1 MSNPRRVTANF
12 KFNGKWLG
20 KSLKKYLQS
29 VTYTDVASGQS
40 DQLDIVL
47 QNIEM
52 DWLKK
57 KYPKKGD
64 RVDGRI
70 TFVNWDGIRDRK
82 LDCGAFVLDSIKFSG
97 GPLTAS
103 FGCLA
108 SPIDSDF
115 SARDRAKTYKDVTIG
130 EIAQG
135 IADRYDLKLKCS
147 GADIRIDTIEQSQ
160 KTDSAFLQE
169 LCDTYGLAL
178 KVYKK
183 SIVIYD
189 QTEMEGKKPVRELTR
204 ESFIDDGWEYEDA
217 LVGVYTGA
225 RISYKPAEGG
235 DEISVYVGQ
244 KAEDA
249 KDARVLHINET
260 ADSVADAYRKAAV
273 AVNESKLS
281 RAQIPYGSGAIFFG
295 DKMHFA
301 LFTWTAAAGGTGWIG
316 TYTST
321 YKDLDNEFG
330 EMLSPPGRAYRMLD
344 VFFSLDVKSLYS
356 RHITETA
363 DRLACEFSCLS
374 YKAFLE
380 IGDDKTRT
388 IKVFS
393 DRDLGQTEEHGNVLI
408 GDVSF
413 WPFVLRTGQPG
424 Y

>member
-64 RVDGRI
+64 RVDGKI

-115 SARDRAKTYKDVTIG
+115 SARDRTKTYKDVTIG

-225 RISYKPAEGG
+225 RISYKSAEGG

-273 AVNESKLS
+273 AVNESNQEATRLS
-281 RAQIPYGSGAIFFG
+281 GDIWPDPKICAGVTVEVSGLGHADGKYFVDKCVTEVGGSKARQSVE
-295 DKMHFA
+295 MHKC
-301 LFTWTAAAGGTGWIG
+301 
-316 TYTST
+316 Y
-321 YKDLDNEFG
+321 E
-330 EMLSPPGRAYRMLD
+330 
-344 VFFSLDVKSLYS
+344 
-356 RHITETA
+356 
-363 DRLACEFSCLS
+363 RLACEP
-374 YKAFLE
+374 E
-380 IGDDKTRT
+380 P
-388 IKVFS
+388 
-393 DRDLGQTEEHGNVLI
+393 EEGA
-408 GDVSF
+408 
-413 WPFVLRTGQPG
+413 
-424 Y
+424 

>member
-29 VTYTDVASGQS
+29 LTYTDVASGQS
-40 DQLDIVL
+40 DQLDIVM

-52 DWLKK
+52 DWLGK

-64 RVDGRI
+64 RVDGKI

-115 SARDRAKTYKDVTIG
+115 NARERTKTYKDVTIE

-160 KTDSAFLQE
+160 KTDSAFLQD

-189 QTEMEGKKPVRELTR
+189 QTEMEEKKPVKELTR

-273 AVNESKLS
+273 AVNKSNQEATRLSGDIWPDPKICAGVTVEVSGLGHADGKYFVDKCVTEVGGSKARQS
-281 RAQIPYGSGAIFFG
+281 VE
-295 DKMHFA
+295 MHKC
-301 LFTWTAAAGGTGWIG
+301 
-316 TYTST
+316 Y
-321 YKDLDNEFG
+321 E
-330 EMLSPPGRAYRMLD
+330 
-344 VFFSLDVKSLYS
+344 
-356 RHITETA
+356 
-363 DRLACEFSCLS
+363 RLACEP
-374 YKAFLE
+374 E
-380 IGDDKTRT
+380 PEEGTR
-388 IKVFS
+388 
-393 DRDLGQTEEHGNVLI
+393 G
-408 GDVSF
+408 
-413 WPFVLRTGQPG
+413 
-424 Y
+424 

>member
-1 MSNPRRVTANF
+1 MSNPRRVKADF

-20 KSLKKYLQS
+20 KSLEGYLQS
-29 VTYTDVASGQS
+29 LTYTDVASGQS
-40 DQLDIVL
+40 DQLDIVM
-47 QNIEM
+47 QNIKM
-52 DWLKK
+52 DWLGK

-64 RVDGRI
+64 RVDGKI
-70 TFVNWDGIRDRK
+70 AFVNWDGIRDKK

-115 SARDRAKTYKDVTIG
+115 NARDRTKTYKDVTIE

-160 KTDSAFLQE
+160 KTDSAFLQD

-183 SIVIYD
+183 AIVIYD
-189 QTEMEGKKPVRELTR
+189 QTEMEEKKPVKKLKR

-273 AVNESKLS
+273 AVNKSNQEATRLSGDIWPDPKICAGVTVEVSGLGHADGKYFVDKCVTEVGGSKARQS
-281 RAQIPYGSGAIFFG
+281 VE
-295 DKMHFA
+295 MHKC
-301 LFTWTAAAGGTGWIG
+301 
-316 TYTST
+316 Y
-321 YKDLDNEFG
+321 E
-330 EMLSPPGRAYRMLD
+330 
-344 VFFSLDVKSLYS
+344 
-356 RHITETA
+356 
-363 DRLACEFSCLS
+363 RLACEP
-374 YKAFLE
+374 E
-380 IGDDKTRT
+380 P
-388 IKVFS
+388 
-393 DRDLGQTEEHGNVLI
+393 EEGAK
-408 GDVSF
+408 G
-413 WPFVLRTGQPG
+413 
-424 Y
+424 

>member
-1 MSNPRRVTANF
+1 MSDPRRVTANF

-20 KSLKKYLQS
+20 KSLKDYLQS
-29 VTYTDVASGQS
+29 LTYTDVASGQS

-52 DWLKK
+52 DWLGKR
-57 KYPKKGD
+57 YPKKGD

-70 TFVNWDGIRDRK
+70 TFVNWDWIRDKK

-115 SARDRAKTYKDVTIG
+115 NARDRTKTYKDVTIE

-135 IADRYDLKLKCS
+135 IADRYDLKLKYS

-183 SIVIYD
+183 AIVIYD
-189 QTEMEGKKPVRELTR
+189 QTEMEGKRPVKKLTR

-225 RISYKPAEGG
+225 RISYKPAGGG

-244 KAEDA
+244 RAEDA

-273 AVNESKLS
+273 AVNKSNQEATRLSGDIWPDPKICAGVTVEVSGLGHADGKYFVDKCVTEVGGSKARQS
-281 RAQIPYGSGAIFFG
+281 VE
-295 DKMHFA
+295 MHKC
-301 LFTWTAAAGGTGWIG
+301 
-316 TYTST
+316 Y
-321 YKDLDNEFG
+321 E
-330 EMLSPPGRAYRMLD
+330 
-344 VFFSLDVKSLYS
+344 
-356 RHITETA
+356 
-363 DRLACEFSCLS
+363 RLACGPEP
-374 YKAFLE
+374 E
-380 IGDDKTRT
+380 GDTK
-388 IKVFS
+388 
-393 DRDLGQTEEHGNVLI
+393 G
-408 GDVSF
+408 
-413 WPFVLRTGQPG
+413 
-424 Y
+424 